1 MLKKIFAVFQIIR
14 PINFLII
21 YCSVIV
27 AGIICTDINLLRVRI
42 IYAALAFSFVGS
54 AAYVINDIFDIEIDK
69 INKPLRPLAG
79 NALSKKEAWF
89 LFAFLCLLSVIFSL
103 MVNFLSFLVVI
114 ISDVIV
120 FLYSYRIK
128 KIPLAGNVTVSFMT
142 GLAFIFGGIA
152 VGNIEGAVIPAIFA
166 FMINFIREIVKD
178 MEDIEG
184 DRKNNIQ
191 TFPLRYGE
199 KASVILIII
208 LTIFLFIFTLVPF
221 IFRYYKIEYFITVMV
236 TVNVLFVYFIKS
248 LVKNKNKENLTRLSA
263 ILKLNMVLGL
273 FAIYLGK

>member
-1 MLKKIFAVFQIIR
+1 MLKKNFAVFQIIR

-27 AGIICTDINLLRVRI
+27 AGIICTEINSIPSKILF
-42 IYAALAFSFVGS
+42 AALAFSFVGS
-54 AAYVINDIFDIEIDK
+54 AAYILNDIFDIEIDK
-69 INKPLRPLAG
+69 INKPLRPLAS

-89 LFAFLCLLSVIFSL
+89 LFVLSCLLSVIFSIA
-103 MVNFLSFLVVI
+103 VNLLSFIIVI
-114 ISDVIV
+114 VSDVII
-120 FLYSYRIK
+120 FFYSYKIK
-128 KIPLAGNVTVSFMT
+128 KIPLAGNITVSLMT

-152 VGNIEGAVIPAIFA
+152 VENVEGAVIPAVFA

-191 TFPLRYGE
+191 TFPVRYGPR
-199 KASVILIII
+199 ASVNLITL
-208 LTIFLFIFTLVPF
+208 LTIFLFIFTFVPF
-221 IFRYYKIEYFITVMV
+221 IFQHYKIEYFIMVMV

-248 LVKNKNKENLTRLSA
+248 LVKNKNKENLAKLSS

-273 FAIYLGK
+273 IAIYLGK